1 VKTLRLAR
9 QQALLGEAVTYNLLA
24 TDTRIDLAE
33 IRRAVDNVLEDFL
46 QEKSSTISDL
56 PLTQSVRV
64 LQDFVRA
71 GGKRLRPILCLCGWY
86 AAGGAERT
94 DEVLRA
100 AASLEL
106 FHVFGLIHDD
116 IMDASDTRRGQ
127 PTVHRSL
134 AATCGDLAVPAT
146 ADRFGINSAILLGD
160 LAFVWSDELLHGSGL
175 TPHQLQA
182 VRPLLNTMRTEVML
196 GQYLDLLAGRDQAH
210 DLDLLLTMIRYKTA
224 KYTVERPL
232 HFGAAL
238 TGADDAVM
246 NAFTA
251 FALPIGEAFQ
261 LRDDL
266 LGVFGDPAI
275 TGKSRLDDL
284 RAGKA
289 TALLSCAIRR
299 ADAGQR
305 ATLHRLIGDA
315 ALDDSAAAVV
325 RGILVG
331 TGAVA
336 EVEAMIQ
343 QRLYDGLSALA
354 QAPFRAAA
362 SAALREI
369 AYAAT
374 VRTA

>member
-1 VKTLRLAR
+1 
-9 QQALLGEAVTYNLLA
+9 
-24 TDTRIDLAE
+24 
-33 IRRAVDNVLEDFL
+33 
-46 QEKSSTISDL
+46 
-56 PLTQSVRV
+56 
-64 LQDFVRA
+64 
-71 GGKRLRPILCLCGWY
+71 LCLCGWY

>member
-1 VKTLRLAR
+1 
-9 QQALLGEAVTYNLLA
+9 
-24 TDTRIDLAE
+24 
-33 IRRAVDNVLEDFL
+33 
-46 QEKSSTISDL
+46 
-56 PLTQSVRV
+56 
-64 LQDFVRA
+64 
-71 GGKRLRPILCLCGWY
+71 
-86 AAGGAERT
+86 
-94 DEVLRA
+94 
-100 AASLEL
+100 
-106 FHVFGLIHDD
+106 
-116 IMDASDTRRGQ
+116 
-127 PTVHRSL
+127 
-134 AATCGDLAVPAT
+134 
-146 ADRFGINSAILLGD
+146 
-160 LAFVWSDELLHGSGL
+160 
-175 TPHQLQA
+175 
-182 VRPLLNTMRTEVML
+182 MRTEVML